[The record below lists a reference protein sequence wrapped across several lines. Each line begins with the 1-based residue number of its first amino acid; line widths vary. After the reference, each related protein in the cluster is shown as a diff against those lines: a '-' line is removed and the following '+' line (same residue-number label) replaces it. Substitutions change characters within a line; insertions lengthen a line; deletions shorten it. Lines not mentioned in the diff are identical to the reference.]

1 MAGDT
6 SWVTLPFME
15 QIGFLKQKVNVKT
28 ESWTDVYG
36 PEHDTQFM
44 VAGVNRDDLLADIR
58 RAVER
63 IPQGQT
69 LAGFRKELSGLIARY
84 GWSFN
89 GDFNWRSRIIYETN
103 LRTSYMAGRFAQ
115 LMAIRGTHPYW
126 RYVHS
131 DAVEHPRQ
139 LHLDWDGLVLR
150 WDDPWWE
157 AHFPVNAWGC
167 QCGVEAL
174 TEDDLRATGRTGPD
188 TAPPVNYVTRVIG
201 QRSPGGPRTVI
212 VPEGIDPGFE
222 YTPGRSLLI
231 SEVPPPRGGNP
242 LSIHAIPPPDTP
254 PESDLPPLPPPQPE
268 PEAWQGNAVDRF
280 LKTFRADVT
289 PAAFKDLSG
298 HRLVIGREMF
308 VHPEDGSGFSASGTT
323 LQWLSQAIHDPD
335 EIRAQVV
342 YLKALQRAVV
352 HYRYLTRI
360 QSTRDAAPFS
370 VVFETGSDGWA
381 GNVSTDE
388 TLLQA
393 LRQGV
398 LLYRR
403 ESSQ

>member
-1 MAGDT
+1 MPAKT
-6 SWVTLPFME
+6 SWITLPFME

-28 ESWTDVYG
+28 EGWTDVYG

-44 VAGVNRDDLLADIR
+44 VAGVNRDDLLADLR
-58 RAVER
+58 KAVER

-69 LAGFRKELSGLIARY
+69 LEGFRKELSGLIARY

-89 GDFNWRSRIIYETN
+89 GDFNWRSRVIFETN

-115 LMAIRGTHPYW
+115 LMAMRDTHPYW
-126 RYVHS
+126 MYVHS
-131 DAVEHPRQ
+131 DAVEEPRQ
-139 LHLDWDGLVLR
+139 EHLDWDRLVLR

-167 QCGVEAL
+167 QCSVQAL
-174 TEDDLRATGRTGPD
+174 TEDDLRAMGKTGPD
-188 TAPPVNYVTRVIG
+188 TAPPVNYVTRIIG
-201 QRSPGGPRTVI
+201 KRSPGGPRTVI

-242 LSIHAIPPPDTP
+242 LSIHAIPHPETA
-254 PESDLPPLPPPQPE
+254 PESGLPPLPAPAKE
-268 PEAWQGNAVDRF
+268 PEAWRGNAVDSF
-280 LKTFRADVT
+280 LQDFQAVVT

-308 VHPEDGSGFSASGTT
+308 THPDDDSGFSVSGTS
-323 LQWLSQAIHDPD
+323 LQWLSQAIREPD
-335 EIRAQVV
+335 EIWAQVV
-342 YLKALQRAVV
+342 YLKALHRAVV

-360 QSTRDAAPFS
+360 QSARDAAPFS

-381 GNVSTDE
+381 GNVSMDD

-403 ESSQ
+403 EGGL